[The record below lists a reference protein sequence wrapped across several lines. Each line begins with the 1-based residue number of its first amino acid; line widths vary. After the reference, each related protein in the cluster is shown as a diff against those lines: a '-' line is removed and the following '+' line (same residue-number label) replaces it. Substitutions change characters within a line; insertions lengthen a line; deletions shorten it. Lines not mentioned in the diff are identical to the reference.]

1 MNIVRIVVTMCMV
14 LAIAS
19 HTSAQGKPAGAPQDL
34 DALKQRLTE
43 LERSMADQIAAL
55 RQQIAAIETPS
66 PGGAAAAKP
75 ATPAASQAPAGQE
88 TFSRDR
94 ETVAEVDNKPLDP
107 AFLGFVSI
115 PGTPARVKVDGY
127 AKLDTIIDSRPAGNT
142 DRFVPSTIPIGLS
155 DAQQSPSTT
164 MHVRQT
170 RVNLDFRSPTEL
182 GVDFRTFAEID
193 FFGTSG
199 PVDPRM
205 RHFFGQLANVLV
217 GQTWTTFI
225 DVDAFP
231 DSLDDDGSSVAVKLR
246 QPQVRYTQ
254 RLTPTQNLAFA
265 IERPETQAR
274 QITSTGAAYNPAP
287 DVVVRYRLD
296 GGKGHFQAGSLVRA
310 LGYRVADRRT
320 TTLGLG
326 GNLSGLVKLGGGDAL
341 SGSVVF
347 GKGIARYVENLVGT
361 NSDLDLD
368 DSGTDVAALPA
379 FGGYISYL
387 HKWPRRLRSTGVFG
401 YTNVDTSDAQPGA
414 SFLNSSYV
422 LGNLLWN
429 PVGSLDVGVE
439 YLYGTHQVV
448 SRDDAHVS
456 RVQIS
461 AKYDFF
467 RKRPLTP

>member
-1 MNIVRIVVTMCMV
+1 MNAALVVITMCV
-14 LAIAS
+14 LLAVSPPA
-19 HTSAQGKPAGAPQDL
+19 SAQVPQPARAQDL
-34 DALKQRLTE
+34 DALKQRLTD
-43 LERSMADQIAAL
+43 LERSLTDQIATL
-55 RQQIAAIETPS
+55 RQQIAAIEAPS
-66 PGGAAAAKP
+66 PGGAAAATVPPP
-75 ATPAASQAPAGQE
+75 AGQATAGQE

-94 ETVAEVDNKPLDP
+94 ETVAQVDNKPLDP
-107 AFLGFVSI
+107 AYLGFVSI

-127 AKLDTIIDSRPAGNT
+127 AKLDTIIDSHPAGNT
-142 DRFVPSTIPIGLS
+142 DRFIPSTIPVGLT
-155 DAQQSPSTT
+155 DAQRSPSTT

-170 RVNLDFRSPTEL
+170 RVNLDFRGPTEL

-193 FFGTSG
+193 FFGASG
-199 PVDPRM
+199 PIDPRM

-225 DVDAFP
+225 DVDAYP

-254 RLTPTQNLAFA
+254 PLGPGQSLAFA
-265 IERPETQAR
+265 MERPETQAR
-274 QITSTGAAYNPAP
+274 QITSTGAAYSPAP
-287 DVVVRYRLD
+287 DAIVRYRFD
-296 GGKGHFQAGSLVRA
+296 GSRGHIQAASLIRA
-310 LGYRVADRRT
+310 LGYRVSERRT

-326 GNLSGLVKLGGGDAL
+326 GNLAGQMKVGSADAL
-341 SGSVVF
+341 AGSMVF

-368 DSGTDVAALPA
+368 DAGTDVTALPA
-379 FGGYISYL
+379 FGGFLSYL
-387 HKWPRRLRSTGVFG
+387 HRWPHRLRSTGVFG
-401 YTNVDTSDAQPGA
+401 YTNVDTTDAQPGT
-414 SFLNSSYV
+414 SFLDSYYV

-439 YLYGTHQVV
+439 YLLGTHKVV
-448 SRDDAHVS
+448 SGDDAHAN

-467 RKRPLTP
+467 RKRALTP